1 MSIAP
6 ETTTASPAPL
16 MNIQR
21 AHDLLREEGLDGI
34 VTATLEN
41 TFYFSGVWN
50 FGHELFP
57 YSAESYVVVNA
68 DDVAGGT
75 IVTSM
80 GEADL
85 TLAANATLKGAL
97 AYGSFFRVAPPG
109 VALNADEEKIKAITL
124 DSAPA
129 PGSIDALVIAFEQQ
143 GLRGGAV
150 GVDERG
156 ANRSLIEA
164 LAARL
169 PDTTFRPAADLLRRI
184 RMVKTPA
191 EQERL
196 IQALRVTEAAF
207 ELTTAAA
214 YPGVTERELKRV
226 FETAVVAAG
235 ARPAF
240 ALIRFG
246 RGMAL
251 GQVEP
256 GETKLE
262 RGDYIWYDIGCTY
275 RGYRSDIGR
284 IVSFGEPSTRLRT
297 LYEASKLGQDRAFE
311 MMRPGVEAGAVFDAA
326 VARVREA
333 GIPHYERHHVGH
345 GIGVEFYE
353 PPLLASG
360 VEIQLEEGMVFE
372 VETPYYEL
380 GFGGTFIEDTV
391 IIRSQGAEIVTRLDR
406 DLRVVDA

>member
-1 MSIAP
+1 MSVIT
-6 ETTTASPAPL
+6 ETSNASPAQL
-16 MNIQR
+16 INTQR
-21 AHDLLREEGLDGI
+21 AHDLLLQEGLDGI
-34 VTATLEN
+34 VAATLEN
-41 TFYFSGVWN
+41 IFYLSGVWN

-57 YSAESYVVVNA
+57 YSAESYVVAHA
-68 DDVAGGT
+68 DDVAAGT
-75 IVTSM
+75 MITSM
-80 GEADL
+80 GEADMA
-85 TLAANATLKGAL
+85 LAGNSTLKGTL

-109 VALNADEEKIKAITL
+109 VALNSDEERIKAITL

-129 PGSIDALVIAFEQQ
+129 ASSVEALVNAIEQQ

-156 ANRSLIEA
+156 ANRGLIAA
-164 LAARL
+164 LGAQL
-169 PDTTFRPAADLLRRI
+169 PGTTFRPAADVLRRI

-191 EQERL
+191 EQLRL
-196 IQALRVTEAAF
+196 IKALRVTEAAF

-214 YPGVTERELKRV
+214 YAGVTERELKRV
-226 FETAVVAAG
+226 FDTALVAAG
-235 ARPAF
+235 AKPAF

-262 RGDYIWYDIGCTY
+262 HGDYIWYDIGGTY

-284 IVSFGEPSTRLRT
+284 IVSFGEPSPRLRD
-297 LYEASKLGQDRAFE
+297 LYAASKLGQDAAIE
-311 MMRPGVEAGAVFDAA
+311 TMRPGVEARDVFDAA

-345 GIGVEFYE
+345 GIGTEFYE
-353 PPLLASG
+353 PPLLAPSIG
-360 VEIQLEEGMVFE
+360 IPLEEGMVFE

-391 IIRSQGAEIVTRLDR
+391 IVRSHGSEIVTRLSR
-406 DLRVVDA
+406 ELRVIDA

>member
-1 MSIAP
+1 MTTID
-6 ETTTASPAPL
+6 TTTASATPL
-16 MNIQR
+16 LNSAR
-21 AHDLLREEGLDGI
+21 ARALLLEEGLDGI

-57 YSAESYVVVNA
+57 YNAESYVVANA
-68 DDVAGGT
+68 DDVGAGT
-75 IVTSM
+75 IVTSL

-85 TLAANATLKGAL
+85 ALAANASMRGAL
-97 AYGSFFRVAPPG
+97 AYGSFFRVAPEG
-109 VALNADEEKIKAITL
+109 VALTPDEEKIRAL
-124 DSAPA
+124 EPLGSAL
-129 PGSIDALVIAFEQQ
+129 DALAAALEQQ

-150 GVDERG
+150 GIDERG
-156 ANRSLIEA
+156 ANRSLLEA
-164 LAARL
+164 LRERL

-191 EQERL
+191 EHERL
-196 IQALRVTEAAF
+196 IQTLRITEAAF
-207 ELTTAAA
+207 EATIAAA
-214 YPGVTERELKRV
+214 YPGVTERELRRV
-226 FETAVVAAG
+226 FDTTIVAAG

-262 RGDYIWYDIGCTY
+262 RGDYIWFDIGCTY

-284 IVSFGEPSTRLRT
+284 VVSFGEPSRRLRD
-297 LYEASKLGQDRAFE
+297 LYAASKQGQDRAFE
-311 MMRPGVEAGAVFDAA
+311 LMRPGAEARAVFAGA

-345 GIGVEFYE
+345 GIGVEFYDA
-353 PPLLASG
+353 PVLAPS
-360 VEIQLEEGMVFE
+360 VDTRLEEGMVFE

-391 IIRSQGAEIVTRLDR
+391 ILRADGPEIVTRLDR
-406 DLRVVDA
+406 ELRVLA

>member
-1 MSIAP
+1 MTTID
-6 ETTTASPAPL
+6 TTTASATPL
-16 MNIQR
+16 LNSAR
-21 AHDLLREEGLDGI
+21 ARALLLEEGLDGI

-57 YSAESYVVVNA
+57 YNAESYVVANA
-68 DDVAGGT
+68 DDVGAGT
-75 IVTSM
+75 IVTSL

-85 TLAANATLKGAL
+85 ALAANPSMRGAL
-97 AYGSFFRVAPPG
+97 AYGSFFRVAPEG
-109 VALNADEEKIKAITL
+109 VALTPDEEKIRAL
-124 DSAPA
+124 EPLGSAL
-129 PGSIDALVIAFEQQ
+129 DALAAALEQQ

-150 GVDERG
+150 GIDERG
-156 ANRSLIEA
+156 ANRSLLEA
-164 LAARL
+164 LRERL

-191 EQERL
+191 EHERL
-196 IQALRVTEAAF
+196 IQTLRITEAAF
-207 ELTTAAA
+207 EATIAAA
-214 YPGVTERELKRV
+214 YPGVTERELRRV
-226 FETAVVAAG
+226 FDTTIVAAG

-262 RGDYIWYDIGCTY
+262 RGDYIWFDIGCTY

-284 IVSFGEPSTRLRT
+284 VVSFGEPSRRLRD
-297 LYEASKLGQDRAFE
+297 LYAASKQGQDRAFE
-311 MMRPGVEAGAVFDAA
+311 LMRPGAEARAVFAGA

-345 GIGVEFYE
+345 GIGVEFYDA
-353 PPLLASG
+353 PVLAPS
-360 VEIQLEEGMVFE
+360 VDTRLEEGMVFE

-391 IIRSQGAEIVTRLDR
+391 ILRADGPEIVTRLDR
-406 DLRVVDA
+406 ELRVLA